1 MTIQPAIL
9 EKLESL
15 PESLQLKVLQYI
27 DSLIENREQY
37 MAKGHP
43 AANPPTPTE
52 KETARKKYRV
62 AGTMKGMIIM
72 SDDFD
77 EPLEDLKDYM

>member
-1 MTIQPAIL
+1 MTIEPAIL

-37 MAKGHP
+37 GQRPPGCKP
-43 AANPPTPTE
+43 A
-52 KETARKKYRV
+52 Y
-62 AGTMKGMIIM
+62 GTRNA
-72 SDDFD
+72 S
-77 EPLEDLKDYM
+77 

>member
-1 MTIQPAIL
+1 MIQPAIL

-15 PESLQLKVLQYI
+15 PEPLQLKVLHYI
-27 DSLIENREQY
+27 DSLIEQQNKVSEQED
-37 MAKGHP
+37 AP
-43 AANPPTPTE
+43 
-52 KETARKKYRV
+52 KKYRV

>member
-1 MTIQPAIL
+1 MIQPAIL
-9 EKLESL
+9 KKLESL
-15 PESLQLKVLQYI
+15 PEPLQLKVLHYI
-27 DSLIENREQY
+27 DSLIEEQDKTSKQEN
-37 MAKGHP
+37 AP
-43 AANPPTPTE
+43 
-52 KETARKKYRV
+52 KKYRV

>member
-15 PESLQLKVLQYI
+15 PESIQLKVLQYI

-43 AANPPTPTE
+43 AANQPTE
-52 KETARKKYRV
+52 QETAPKKDRV

>member
-1 MTIQPAIL
+1 MIQPILL

-15 PESLQLKVLQYI
+15 PEALQLKVLHYI
-27 DSLIENREQY
+27 DSLIQEQS
-37 MAKGHP
+37 
-43 AANPPTPTE
+43 
-52 KETARKKYRV
+52 ETSEQESTFKKYRL
-62 AGTMKGMIIM
+62 AGTMKDMIIM